1 MKRADRIVATETS
14 ADRGR
19 LPREELHGLVWA
31 AMTQLA
37 SNDRELLVLRYVEE
51 LTTQEI
57 AQIDAW
63 PRRFR
68 VPGVGTTGECTA
80 SLRCRPCGALSLEQ
94 WPAGSGGGRCGLR
107 FPPEPGGP
115 QFPSR
120 RNRQVISA
128 SVATGCPLADLPA
141 VGRGQDRAGSGREH
155 AHVARAPSRAMVGD
169 GRRFPR
175 RSVGVPAGR

>member
-14 ADRGR
+14 AGR

-80 SLRCRPCGALSLEQ
+80 S
-94 WPAGSGGGRCGLR
+94 
-107 FPPEPGGP
+107 F
-115 QFPSR
+115 
-120 RNRQVISA
+120 
-128 SVATGCPLADLPA
+128 A
-141 VGRGQDRAGSGREH
+141 VGLV
-155 AHVARAPSRAMVGD
+155 HVVA
-169 GRRFPR
+169 
-175 RSVGVPAGR
+175 